1 MTQPSASTQRASVSA
16 RLADIVGE
24 RHVLSRP
31 SELLVYNSDGL
42 PGYRRQPSIAV
53 FPGSREETIAV
64 VRLLAEEELPFVPR
78 GAGTGLSGGA
88 LADDI
93 IVVGLHRLKKILS
106 LDIDNRRATVEPG
119 VVNLRLNRH
128 VAPLGLLY
136 APDPSSEAACT
147 IGGNIA
153 ENAGGPHCLKY
164 GVTLNHVH
172 AMTVVLPSGE
182 VVELG
187 SRTGERDGY
196 DLRGAFIGSEGCF
209 GVALDVTVRL
219 TPKPQTVRTLLA
231 DFTSVDD
238 AARVTSAII
247 ASGIVP
253 AALEF
258 MDGPTI
264 RVVEDSIYAA
274 GYPRDAEAVL
284 LIELDGIE
292 AGVDADLEVVRRIC
306 LDGGARNV
314 KVARDDIERA
324 KLWQGRKKAFGAMGR
339 LAPHLIVQDAVIPRT
354 KLPEI
359 LQTIHAISEK
369 HGVLVC
375 NVFHAGDGNLHPNIA
390 YSADNAEESK
400 RVHKA
405 MTEIMNACI
414 DAGGSITGE
423 HGVGLDK
430 MGYMESIFPASSLNA
445 MCELRSVFDPG
456 RRSNPGKV
464 VPVHSCKEWHGVKSA
479 RETSAATVP
488 PPLAAEP
495 SRPVAQ

>member
-1 MTQPSASTQRASVSA
+1 MD
-16 RLADIVGE
+16 RLAEIVGA
-24 RHVLSRP
+24 RHVLSRS

-42 PGYRRQPSIAV
+42 PGYRRQPRLAV
-53 FPGSREETIAV
+53 FPGTREETIAV
-64 VRLLAEEELPFVPR
+64 VRLLANEGLPFVPR

-93 IVVGLHRLKKILS
+93 VVIGLHRLKKIIA
-106 LDIDNRRATVEPG
+106 LDVENRRATVEPG
-119 VVNLRLNRH
+119 VVNLRLNKY
-128 VAPLGLLY
+128 VAPHGLLY

-147 IGGNIA
+147 IGGNVA

-164 GVTLNHVH
+164 GVTLNHVL
-172 AMTVVLPSGE
+172 AMTVLLPSGE
-182 VVELG
+182 IVELG
-187 SRTGERDGY
+187 SKIGERDGY

-209 GVALDVTVRL
+209 GLALDITVKL
-219 TPKPQTVRTLLA
+219 TPKPQAVRTLLA
-231 DFTSVDD
+231 DFMSID
-238 AARVTSAII
+238 AAAHVTSAII

-274 GYPRDAEAVL
+274 GYPRDAAAIL
-284 LIELDGIE
+284 LIELDGLD
-292 AGVDADLEVVRRIC
+292 AGVAADLEVVRRSC
-306 LDGGARNV
+306 LEGGARNV
-314 KVARDDIERA
+314 KVARDEAERM

-359 LQTIHAISEK
+359 LETIHIISDK
-369 HGVLVC
+369 YRVLVC

-390 YSADNAEESK
+390 YSADDPDESE

-405 MTEIMNACI
+405 MTEIMRACI

-430 MGYMESIFPASSLNA
+430 MGYMESIFSETSLNA
-445 MCELRSVFDPG
+445 MCELRGVFDPE

-464 VPVHSCKEWHGVKSA
+464 VPIHACKEWHAVSPDRLHPEA
-479 RETSAATVP
+479 REP
-488 PPLAAEP
+488 RPLESEP
-495 SRPVAQ
+495 AHPVAG

>member
-1 MTQPSASTQRASVSA
+1 MELGAVREK
-16 RLADIVGE
+16 LADIVGE
-24 RHVLSRP
+24 RFVLSRP

-42 PGYRRQPSIAV
+42 PGYRRQPKLAV
-53 FPGSREETIAV
+53 FPGTRDETVAV
-64 VRLLAEEELPFVPR
+64 IRDLAAAKLSFVPR

-93 IVVGLHRLKKILS
+93 VVVGLHRLKQIIS
-106 LDIDNRRATVEPG
+106 VDVENRRAKVEPG
-119 VVNLRLNRH
+119 VVNLRLNKH
-128 VAPLGLLY
+128 VAAHGLFY

-147 IGGNIA
+147 IGGNVA

-164 GVTLNHVH
+164 GVTLNHVL

-187 SRTGERDGY
+187 SDVGERDGY

-209 GVALDVTVRL
+209 GLALDVTVKL
-219 TPKPQTVRTLLA
+219 TPRPQTVRTLLA
-231 DFTSVDD
+231 DFLSVDD

-274 GYPRDAEAVL
+274 GYPRDAEAIL
-284 LIELDGIE
+284 LIELDDLE
-292 AGVDADLEVVRRIC
+292 AGVDADVAEVKRIC
-306 LDGGARNV
+306 LEGRARNV
-314 KVARDDIERA
+314 KIARDDVERLR
-324 KLWQGRKKAFGAMGR
+324 LWQGRKKAFGAMGR

-354 KLPEI
+354 TLPEI
-359 LQTIHAISEK
+359 LKIIRSISEK
-369 HGVLVC
+369 YGVLVC

-390 YSADNAEESK
+390 YSADDAEESE

-405 MTEIMNACI
+405 MTEIMQACI
-414 DAGGSITGE
+414 AVGGSITGE

-430 MGYMESIFPASSLNA
+430 MGYMESIFTGPSLNA
-445 MCELRSVFDPG
+445 MCELRGVFDPD

-464 VPVHSCKEWHGVKSA
+464 VPSHACKEWHSVASA
-479 RETSAATVP
+479 RDP
-488 PPLAAEP
+488 RPLAALP
-495 SRPVAQ
+495 PRPVAT